1 MPADAAAAAALC
13 EGLDASC
20 RVPRGEG
27 DGVDVV
33 LATLDIN
40 RGATLPAEE
49 LGGTRGGTS
58 SRAYLSNVSVAPG
71 ARRRGLAAA
80 LIRAAEARAAA
91 AGVRHLYVHCVAD
104 NAPAAALYAAA
115 GFAVEAEETSAEA
128 RALARPRRLLFH
140 KQPSP

>member
-1 MPADAAAAAALC
+1 MPADADAAAALC

-20 RVPRGEG
+20 RVPCG
-27 DGVDVV
+27 DSGIEVV

-80 LIRAAEARAAA
+80 LIRVAEARAAA

-104 NAPAAALYAAA
+104 NAAAAALYAAA
-115 GFAVEAEETSAEA
+115 GFAVEAEETAAEA

-140 KQPSP
+140 KQPAP